1 MRNLLDEIAINIDY
15 CVNNKDII
23 NYQIVDDKI
32 IIHYLSGE
40 SKAIPKNIENE
51 RIILQKIKHQSLGLK
66 DKVASK
72 KSTIKKT
79 KIAIGGLLISAGVFL
94 SFSISF
100 ISRAPQMAVLAGT
113 LSGTYLFLGGVF
125 YHYTKLLEKDIVMS
139 DKYLR
144 VLKKSIQD
152 ADLQKDL
159 CLSKEKN
166 NKVEYSLVET
176 KDQNES
182 LKEEPL
188 RLTRV
193 KKH

>member
-94 SFSISF
+94 SFGISF
-100 ISRAPQMAVLAGT
+100 ISRAPQMAVLAGI
-113 LSGTYLFLGGVF
+113 LSGTYLFFGGVF
-125 YHYTKLLEKDIVMS
+125 YHYTKLLEEDIIMS
-139 DKYLR
+139 DKYLN

-166 NKVEYSLVET
+166 NRVEYSLIET